1 MSTNFTV
8 RERQKNAMRSI
19 LSLNS
24 MVTKQT
30 STEPVWKV
38 FIYDRCGQDI
48 VSPLFSVK
56 ELRESGITLHMQLH
70 SDRDPIPDVPAV
82 YFLLPTDE
90 NIMRICQDFRNHL
103 YDHYYLNFISPIS
116 RQKLEELASAALQA
130 NCANCVTKVYDQ
142 YLNFISLEEDMFVLK
157 QQDKDLV
164 SYYAIN
170 RSDVK
175 DTDMEFVIDN
185 IVDSLF
191 SVFVTIGVVPII
203 RSPKGNAAEMVAEKL
218 DRKIRENLRDSRN
231 NLFTGGDLFGTN
243 VALTFQRPLLV
254 ILDRNMDMT
263 TPLHHTWTYQALAH
277 DVLDLKLN
285 QVRIDE
291 SADPNAKQ
299 RKSTVKTYDLNPN
312 DKFWETNK
320 GNPFPHVAE
329 AVQEEL
335 EAYRSSEEEVKRLKS
350 EMGLD
355 GNIADE
361 AISLLSDNTAK
372 LTSAVSSLPEL
383 LEKKRLIDLH
393 TTIATAIL
401 DHIKS
406 RKLDIYF
413 EIEEKIMSKAV
424 LDKSPLE
431 LIIDPNAGHRSDKMR
446 LFLIQYLCG
455 LGAVSESEINQIL
468 SELSVIGCDLNPY
481 HYIKRWKK
489 FSKLAL
495 SDSQYVFHTGGG
507 TKTVSMFSKLMSQG
521 SQFVMEGVKNLVVKK
536 HTLPITRIVDALMEM
551 KSVPEADDYRY
562 FDPKMLKTVDNNN
575 SRNKTPFHDAIVFMV
590 GGGNYIEYQ
599 NLVDYCKNKSKSA
612 PKRIIYGT
620 TDLMNANQFLSQLS
634 KLGQEI
640 NN

>member
-1 MSTNFTV
+1 
-8 RERQKNAMRSI
+8 
-19 LSLNS
+19 
-24 MVTKQT
+24 
-30 STEPVWKV
+30 
-38 FIYDRCGQDI
+38 
-48 VSPLFSVK
+48 
-56 ELRESGITLHMQLH
+56 
-70 SDRDPIPDVPAV
+70 
-82 YFLLPTDE
+82 
-90 NIMRICQDFRNHL
+90 MRICQDFRNQL
-103 YDHYYLNFISPIS
+103 YDHYYLNFISPVS
-116 RQKLEELASAALQA
+116 RQKLEDLATAALQA
-130 NCANCVTKVYDQ
+130 NCSHSVTKVYDQ
-142 YLNFISLEEDMFVLK
+142 YMNFISLEDDMFIIK
-157 QQDKDLV
+157 QQDKELI

-175 DTDMEFVIDN
+175 DTDMELVIDN

-191 SVFVTIGVVPII
+191 SVFVTMGVVPII

-218 DRKIRENLRDSRN
+218 DKKLRENLRDARN
-231 NLFTGGDLFGTN
+231 SLFNGGDLFGTN
-243 VALTFQRPLLV
+243 VALTFHRPLLV
-254 ILDRNMDMT
+254 ILDRNMDMA

-291 SADPNAKQ
+291 SD
-299 RKSTVKTYDLNPN
+299 KSSPMASKSKKSNVKIYDLNPS
-312 DKFWETNK
+312 DKFWEQNK
-320 GNPFPHVAE
+320 GNPFPQVAE

-393 TTIATAIL
+393 TTIATSVL
-401 DHIKS
+401 DQIKT

-431 LIIDPNAGHRSDKMR
+431 LIIDPNAGLTSDKLR

-455 LGAVSESEINQIL
+455 SPPL
-468 SELSVIGCDLNPY
+468 SDTELTQYLNELQVVGCDLNPY
-481 HYIKRWKK
+481 QYIKRWKK
-489 FSKLAL
+489 LSKLSL
-495 SDSQYVFHTGGG
+495 SDSQYVFHSGGG

-551 KSVPEADDYRY
+551 KSVPESEEYRY
-562 FDPKMLKTVDNNN
+562 FDPKLLKVVDSVSN
-575 SRNKTPFHDAIVFMV
+575 RNRTPFQDVSRFV
-590 GGGNYIEYQ
+590 
-599 NLVDYCKNKSKSA
+599 C
-612 PKRIIYGT
+612 
-620 TDLMNANQFLSQLS
+620 F
-634 KLGQEI
+634 
-640 NN
+640 